1 MPMIDIQEPGTRKK
15 VLAAAGLCLLCLI
28 TGMIYG
34 CSREQKATQP
44 TVMPYQDVTDPV
56 KVSDGLKMS
65 NDSAKA
71 VTREIYHIQQTQP
84 TPQVTY
90 YVQAPDLT
98 SGAETVA
105 RDIKDDKPS
114 VPAAAR
120 EKTDRTVVTA
130 DHDRQKVDVYKVTL
144 RKPHKVK
151 AGVMTT
157 GDKTYYGVGYQQGRW
172 EGMVYTRNGKK
183 IEAGSI
189 TYTVKE
195 W

>member
-1 MPMIDIQEPGTRKK
+1 MIDIQAPGTRKK
-15 VLAAAGLCLLCLI
+15 VLAVTVLSGICLI
-28 TGMIYG
+28 AGVIYG

-44 TVMPYQDVTDPV
+44 TVMPYQDTTDPV
-56 KVSDGLKMS
+56 KAADKLKLSD
-65 NDSAKA
+65 DSAKA
-71 VTREIYHIQQTQP
+71 VTREIYRIQQTQP

-105 RDIKDDKPS
+105 RDIREDKPS

-130 DHDRQKVDVYKVTL
+130 DHDRQKVDVYKVNL
-144 RKPHKVK
+144 RKAHKLK
-151 AGVMTT
+151 AGVMSAD
-157 GDKTYYGVGYQQGRW
+157 GKTYGGIGYQAGKW
-172 EGMVYTRNGKK
+172 EGMVYTRTGKK
-183 IEAGSI
+183 IEGVSI
-189 TYTVKE
+189 TYTLAE

>member
-1 MPMIDIQEPGTRKK
+1 MIDIQAPGTRKK
-15 VLAAAGLCLLCLI
+15 VLAVTVLSGICLI
-28 TGMIYG
+28 AGVIYG

-44 TVMPYQDVTDPV
+44 TVMPYQDTTDPV
-56 KVSDGLKMS
+56 KAADKLKLSD
-65 NDSAKA
+65 DSAKA

-105 RDIKDDKPS
+105 RDIREDKPS

-130 DHDRQKVDVYKVTL
+130 DHDRQKVDVYKINL
-144 RKPHKVK
+144 KKPHKIK
-151 AGVMTT
+151 AGLMNAD
-157 GDKTYYGVGYQQGRW
+157 GKTYGGIGYQAGRW
-172 EGMVYTRNGKK
+172 EGMIYTRTGRK
-183 IEAGSI
+183 IEAAAV
-189 TYTVKE
+189 TYTIAE

>member
-1 MPMIDIQEPGTRKK
+1 MLSLQDPKARKTALII
-15 VLAAAGLCLLCLI
+15 VGACLI
-28 TGMIYG
+28 GLVAGRIYG
-34 CSREQKATQP
+34 CHRERQKEQP
-44 TVMPYQDVTDPV
+44 TVMPYQDTTDPV
-56 KVSDGLKMS
+56 KAADKLKLSD
-65 NDSAKA
+65 DSARA
-71 VTREIYHIQQTQP
+71 VSKEIYRIQQTQP

-120 EKTDRTVVTA
+120 GKADRTVVTA
-130 DHDRQKVDVYKVTL
+130 DHDHQKVAVYKVDL

-151 AGVMTT
+151 VGAMTT
-157 GDKTYYGVGYQQGRW
+157 GDKIYIGAGYQYGRW
-172 EGMVYTRNGKK
+172 EGMVYTRSGRKV
-183 IEAGSI
+183 EAGSI
-189 TYTVKE
+189 TYTIKE